1 MFAAQI
7 ETRLGSG
14 EGVSAKGPDMKV
26 WSKMKGFEGVSCS
39 LYLPPWPLTFLTQVD
54 FQSVEFCYPPI
65 IISKSS
71 KSGYD
76 LRYTVESSDDN
87 IAHKGVFVVAFGIRY
102 KSYCTN
108 IGRTFIVDPDA
119 VCGWLLLEKSVSLTH
134 LSSRTKKLN
143 TNSSY
148 LCNLNFCP
156 S

>member
-14 EGVSAKGPDMKV
+14 EGASAKGPDVKV
-26 WSKMKGFEGVSCS
+26 WSKMKGYEAVSFFGYCS
-39 LYLPPWPLTFLTQVD
+39 LNDNSQSIQVD

-76 LRYTVESSDDN
+76 LRYTVESSEDN
-87 IAHKGVFVVAFGIRY
+87 IAHKGVFLVAFGIRY

-108 IGRTFIVDPDA
+108 VGRTFIVDPNP
-119 VCGWLLLEKSVSLTH
+119 VCSIQKTGL
-134 LSSRTKKLN
+134 R
-143 TNSSY
+143 
-148 LCNLNFCP
+148 F
-156 S
+156 